1 MAKDASSNLSPAQ
14 LEIMNL
20 VWDAGAGG
28 IGIADL
34 WRMLSKRRKIARNTV
49 QTTVA
54 RLHARGM
61 LRARPAGNAFVYTAS
76 QPRQRLLGRFVTRL
90 IDNAFGGSKRA
101 LMLALLE
108 DEKLSPK
115 EAAEIRE
122 LIDRAEAKRKGKTK

>member
-1 MAKDASSNLSPAQ
+1 
-14 LEIMNL
+14 
-20 VWDAGAGG
+20 
-28 IGIADL
+28 
-34 WRMLSKRRKIARNTV
+34 MLAKRRKIARNTV

-76 QPRQRLLGRFVTRL
+76 QPRQRLLGRFVTR
-90 IDNAFGGSKRA
+90 NAFGGSKRA

-122 LIDRAEAKRKGKTK
+122 LIDRAQAKRKGKTK